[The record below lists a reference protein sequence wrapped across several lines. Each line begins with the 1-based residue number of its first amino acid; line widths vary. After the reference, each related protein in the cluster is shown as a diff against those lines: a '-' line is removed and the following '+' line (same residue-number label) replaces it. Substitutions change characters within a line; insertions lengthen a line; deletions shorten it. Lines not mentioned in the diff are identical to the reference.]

1 MNMLYHKKIVRVIF
15 FYLILSFSSLGFS
28 QIKVNTKFPDL
39 NTFKLESNESYDLKG
54 KILLID
60 FWASWCLPC
69 KDAFP
74 ILNEI
79 QKEYSKKDVIIVGI
93 NVDRDKKS
101 MSRFLKKNNCD
112 FLVLHDA
119 SKDLVSK
126 IDIKSLPTSF
136 IVAPNGI
143 IESVHVGFNKK
154 TTKKDYI
161 ISLNKLISQNSR
173 KNGK

>member
-1 MNMLYHKKIVRVIF
+1 MFLDSVFHKKR
-15 FYLILSFSSLGFS
+15 SSLLHYENTWNTV
-28 QIKVNTKFPDL
+28 VNIDL
-39 NTFKLESNESYDLKG
+39 L
-54 KILLID
+54 
-60 FWASWCLPC
+60 A
-69 KDAFP
+69 
-74 ILNEI
+74 NEI
-79 QKEYSKKDVIIVGI
+79 QKEYSKKDVIIVGV

-161 ISLNKLISQNSR
+161 SSLNKLISEKSR